1 MLKMRVEQG
10 PFPHLL
16 GGSCILHGC
25 NKINKA
31 SGIKP
36 CHTSLPTPGRNPT
49 DHMPRSFMNG
59 YSSHGL
65 AHIQSKSQNFD
76 SLSPR
81 RNSERKGLKIAWLL
95 SRLFQELL
103 DHLLLC
109 CKFPNKGSTVS
120 ATFHLIISGKAVIS
134 EAPHTV
140 VPKSSG
146 GDYDGVGG
154 F

>member
-1 MLKMRVEQG
+1 MKMKFGVLFWDTVPQMVE
-10 PFPHLL
+10 FSLL
-16 GGSCILHGC
+16 DSIMVLFSP
-25 NKINKA
+25 N
-31 SGIKP
+31 
-36 CHTSLPTPGRNPT
+36 L
-49 DHMPRSFMNG
+49 FL
-59 YSSHGL
+59 GL
-65 AHIQSKSQNFD
+65 IQSKSQNFVPT
-76 SLSPR
+76 SPR

-120 ATFHLIISGKAVIS
+120 ATFYLIISGKAVIS
-134 EAPHTV
+134 EAPHKV

>member
-1 MLKMRVEQG
+1 MKGAVALCSFRFD
-10 PFPHLL
+10 FPSYEERT
-16 GGSCILHGC
+16 GTGSDIV
-25 NKINKA
+25 
-31 SGIKP
+31 
-36 CHTSLPTPGRNPT
+36 
-49 DHMPRSFMNG
+49 
-59 YSSHGL
+59 GL
-65 AHIQSKSQNFD
+65 QSKSQNFD
-76 SLSPR
+76 SPSTR

-103 DHLLLC
+103 NHLLLC

-120 ATFHLIISGKAVIS
+120 ATFYLIISGKAVIS
-134 EAPHTV
+134 EAPHKV

>member
-1 MLKMRVEQG
+1 MYPTLQKESEQCVLKYTQERAKCPPLKQANFRAG
-10 PFPHLL
+10 PLIFYKLRETTV
-16 GGSCILHGC
+16 IL
-25 NKINKA
+25 
-31 SGIKP
+31 
-36 CHTSLPTPGRNPT
+36 
-49 DHMPRSFMNG
+49 
-59 YSSHGL
+59 
-65 AHIQSKSQNFD
+65 QSKSQNFD

-103 DHLLLC
+103 NHLLLC

-120 ATFHLIISGKAVIS
+120 ATFYLIISGKAVIS
-134 EAPHTV
+134 EAPHKV